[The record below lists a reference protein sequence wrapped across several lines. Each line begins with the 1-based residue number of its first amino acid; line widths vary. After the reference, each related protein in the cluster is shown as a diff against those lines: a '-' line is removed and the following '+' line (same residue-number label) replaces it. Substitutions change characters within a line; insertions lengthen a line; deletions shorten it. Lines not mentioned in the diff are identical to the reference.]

1 MRHLLLVT
9 LLSFAMM
16 IAIHKPWENSLNLTT
31 FIINKAIPVLTTP
44 FLSQLPTLAD
54 SRAYGK

>member
-1 MRHLLLVT
+1 
-9 LLSFAMM
+9 MM